1 MDTICGDIK
10 CLAELRKIKEG
21 IEESEYYPSEDNFKQ
36 YMRGII
42 SNCIIPDDVSEE
54 LKENS
59 SIVLRQMVIL
69 KDMSRD
75 INNELGTRDV
85 MGFVR
90 SSLSELCKL
99 IKDIDEEFDVSSQD
113 ESWLVI

>member
-10 CLAELRKIKEG
+10 CLVELRKIKEG
-21 IEESEYYPSEDNFKQ
+21 IEESEYYPSEDNFKR

-42 SNCIIPDDVSEE
+42 RNCIIPDDVSEE
-54 LKENS
+54 LKKNS
-59 SIVLRQMVIL
+59 SIVLIQMVIL
-69 KDMSRD
+69 KDMSGN
-75 INNELGTRDV
+75 INNEVGTRDV
-85 MGFVR
+85 RGLVR

-99 IKDIDEEFDVSSQD
+99 IGDIDDEFDVSAQD